1 MAKYAKTYVSV
12 HIVEHKSSH
21 VCLLSVVLPC
31 AVSCLFHLEGLD
43 QHGVMYLPISAQGGA
58 QTFQA
63 QKGLTV
69 YSVGHSLPSKRSLSF
84 HVQLLSRSSSPSSA
98 YNHLGSGLMWGSVCG
113 LTRISVTSPA
123 LLPLPKATYQA
134 SYNYNV
140 DMRHKKQYYQGY
152 LYVYIY
158 KLILQGPIWPF
169 MCASGRHNLQS
180 FLDANLTQI
189 IFSQRI

>member
-1 MAKYAKTYVSV
+1 MPKLMLAVK
-12 HIVEHKSSH
+12 IVEHKSSH

-84 HVQLLSRSSSPSSA
+84 HHMQLLSRSSSPSSA

-134 SYNYNV
+134 SYNYTV
-140 DMRHKKQYYQGY
+140 DMRHKKQYYQAY
-152 LYVYIY
+152 LYI
-158 KLILQGPIWPF
+158 
-169 MCASGRHNLQS
+169 
-180 FLDANLTQI
+180 
-189 IFSQRI
+189 

>member
-1 MAKYAKTYVSV
+1 MPKLMLAFK
-12 HIVEHKSSH
+12 ILEHKSSH

-31 AVSCLFHLEGLD
+31 AVSCLFHLESLD

-134 SYNYNV
+134 SYNYTV
-140 DMRHKKQYYQGY
+140 DMRHKKQYYQAY
-152 LYVYIY
+152 LYI
-158 KLILQGPIWPF
+158 
-169 MCASGRHNLQS
+169 
-180 FLDANLTQI
+180 
-189 IFSQRI
+189 